1 MDKAEIRQIG
11 HFLSDVNEGL
21 CEGDGQI
28 AMQLQLQ
35 ELHRIIKT
43 LMDETSKA
51 KDKELKT
58 VLAMLEQQAREYR
71 DDIEKKLA
79 IRN

>member
-1 MDKAEIRQIG
+1 MNKAEIQRIG

-21 CEGDGQI
+21 CDGDGQI

-35 ELHRIIKT
+35 ELHRIIKI
-43 LMDETSKA
+43 LMDETFNA

-58 VLAMLEQQAREYR
+58 ILAVLEQRAREYK
-71 DDIEKKLA
+71 DEIEKKLA
-79 IRN
+79 LRN